1 MSGPRCLF
9 DQVSDFARQRAGRV
23 ALLSGSRRISYSE
36 LDDRA
41 RRVGNGLRALKL
53 DQRSRVAI
61 LCGNRHEFFE
71 IWQGASM
78 AGHVLT
84 PINARL
90 AAREITFILNDSKA
104 RLLFVDQAFHGLVQE
119 IAGEL
124 PAVQQIFTL
133 GKHLEWPSYSDWRDG
148 QSADQP
154 PPSSLPP
161 PFPDDTVVQMY
172 TSGTTGFPKGVE
184 LSHASV
190 LACVRSMMGL
200 AAWPPG
206 EVALVTAP
214 LFHTAGS
221 AWAHCALQSG
231 GTVVLLEELSPQAV
245 LSAIENHRVSEAL
258 LVPALIRMVL
268 DSPRC
273 ASTDFS
279 TLRRI
284 LYGASPIPVSS
295 LRQAMQVFSCD
306 FEQGYGL
313 TESVGPVAMLRPQ
326 DHDGGRKMQSC
337 GKAVPGMV
345 IHVVDTD
352 GNECATNEV
361 GEIILQ
367 GPQLM
372 KAYWNRPDDTRDAIR
387 AGWLHTGDAGYFDAD
402 GYLYIHDRLK
412 DMIVSGGENIY
423 PAEVEGV
430 LAACSGIADVAVIG
444 VPDERWGEAV
454 KALVMLQPGSETSAR
469 DIAAYARQHMAGFKC
484 PKSIDFVDLI
494 PRNPSGKILKKD
506 LREPYWA
513 GLDRRVS

>member
-1 MSGPRCLF
+1 MSGPCCLF
-9 DQVSDFARQRAGRV
+9 DQVSDFARQRAECT
-23 ALLSGSRRISYSE
+23 ALITGSRRISYGE

-41 RRVGNGLRALKL
+41 RRVGNGLHALQL
-53 DQRSRVAI
+53 ERQSRVAI
-61 LCGNRHEFFE
+61 LCRNRHEFFE
-71 IWQGASM
+71 IWQGAAM

-84 PINARL
+84 PINVKL
-90 AAREITFILNDSKA
+90 AAREIAFILNDAQA
-104 RLLFVDQAFHGLVQE
+104 RLLFVDEAFHDLVQE
-119 IAGEL
+119 ISSEL
-124 PAVQQIFTL
+124 STVQQIFTL
-133 GKHLEWPSYSDWRDG
+133 GSHPQWLSYSDWRDG
-148 QSADQP
+148 QSAAEP
-154 PPSSLPP
+154 PRSL
-161 PFPDDTVVQMY
+161 FPDDTVVQMY

-184 LSHASV
+184 LGHTSV

-200 AAWPPG
+200 AAWSPG

-214 LFHTAGS
+214 LFHTAGC

-231 GTVVLLEELSPQAV
+231 GTVVLLEELSPASV

-268 DSPRC
+268 DSPQC
-273 ASTDFS
+273 ATTDFS
-279 TLRRI
+279 SLRRI

-295 LRQAMQVFSCD
+295 LRQAMQVFACD

-337 GKAVPGMV
+337 GKAVPGTV
-345 IHVVDTD
+345 IHVVDVD
-352 GNECATNEV
+352 GNECATDEV
-361 GEIILQ
+361 GEIIVS

-387 AGWLHTGDAGYFDAD
+387 AGWLHTGDAGYYDAD

-430 LAACSGIADVAVIG
+430 LAACSGIAEVAVIG

-454 KALVMLQPGSETSAR
+454 KALVIPQPGAQISAR
-469 DIAAYARQHMAGFKC
+469 DITAYAHQHMASFKC
-484 PKSIDFVDLI
+484 PKSIDFVDSI
-494 PRNPSGKILKKD
+494 PRTASGKILKKV

>member
-1 MSGPRCLF
+1 MSGPHCLF
-9 DQVSDFARQRAGRV
+9 DQVSDFARQHAERT
-23 ALLSGSRRISYSE
+23 ALITGSRRISYGE

-41 RRVGNGLRALKL
+41 KRVGNGLHALQL
-53 DQRSRVAI
+53 ERQSRIAI
-61 LCGNRHEFFE
+61 LCRNRHEFFE
-71 IWQGASM
+71 IWQGAAM
-78 AGHVLT
+78 AGHVLS
-84 PINARL
+84 PINAKL
-90 AAREITFILNDSKA
+90 AAREIAFILNDSQA
-104 RLLFVDQAFHGLVQE
+104 RLLFVDETFHGLVQE
-119 IAGEL
+119 ISGEL
-124 PAVQQIFTL
+124 SAVQQIFTL
-133 GKHLEWPSYSDWRDG
+133 GSHSKWLSYSDWRDA
-148 QSADQP
+148 QSADE
-154 PPSSLPP
+154 PSRSL
-161 PFPDDTVVQMY
+161 FPDDTVVQMY

-184 LSHASV
+184 LGHASV

-200 AAWPPG
+200 AAWSPG

-214 LFHTAGS
+214 LFHTAGC

-231 GTVVLLEELSPQAV
+231 GAVVLLEKLSPVAV

-268 DSPRC
+268 DSPQC
-273 ASTDFS
+273 ANTDFS
-279 TLRRI
+279 SLRRI

-295 LRQAMQVFSCD
+295 LRQAMQVFACD

-337 GKAVPGMV
+337 GKAVPGTV
-345 IHVVDTD
+345 IHVVDAD
-352 GNECATNEV
+352 GNECATDEV
-361 GEIILQ
+361 GEIIVS

-387 AGWLHTGDAGYFDAD
+387 AGWLHTGDAGYYDAD

-430 LAACSGIADVAVIG
+430 LAACSGIAEVAVIG

-454 KALVMLQPGSETSAR
+454 KALVISQPGSQISAR
-469 DIAAYARQHMAGFKC
+469 DISDYAHQHMARFKC
-484 PKSIDFVDLI
+484 PKSIDFVESI
-494 PRNPSGKILKKD
+494 PRTASGKILKKD
-506 LREPYWA
+506 LREPYWE
-513 GLDRRVS
+513 GFDRRVS

>member
-1 MSGPRCLF
+1 LF
-9 DQVSDFARQRAGRV
+9 DQVSGFAQQRAGHT
-23 ALLSGSRRISYSE
+23 ALITGSRRISYGE

-41 RRVGNGLRALKL
+41 RRVSNGLHALQL
-53 DQRSRVAI
+53 DRQSRLAI
-61 LCGNRHEFFE
+61 VCGNRHEFFE

-90 AAREITFILNDSKA
+90 AAREIAFILNDSQA
-104 RLLFVDQAFHGLVQE
+104 RLLFVDEALHGLVQE
-119 IAGEL
+119 IEGEL
-124 PAVQQIFTL
+124 SGVQQIFTL
-133 GKHLEWPSYSDWRDG
+133 DSHAEWPTYSDWRNG
-148 QSADQP
+148 QSADEPTPSLFP
-154 PPSSLPP
+154 PPL
-161 PFPDDTVVQMY
+161 PDDTGVQMY

-184 LSHASV
+184 LNHSSV
-190 LACVRSMMGL
+190 LACARSMMGL
-200 AAWPPG
+200 AAWSPG

-231 GTVVLLEELSPQAV
+231 GAVVLLEELSPASV
-245 LSAIENHRVSEAL
+245 LSAIETHRVSEVL

-268 DSPRC
+268 ESPRC

-279 TLRRI
+279 SLRRI
-284 LYGASPIPVSS
+284 LYGASPIPVASV
-295 LRQAMQVFSCD
+295 RQAMQFFACV

-313 TESVGPVAMLRPQ
+313 TDCVGPVAMLRPQ

-337 GKAVPGMV
+337 GKAVPGTV
-345 IHVVDTD
+345 IHVVDSD
-352 GNECATNEV
+352 GNRCATDEV
-361 GEIILQ
+361 GEIIIE

-387 AGWLHTGDAGYFDAD
+387 HGWLYTGDAGYFDAN

-430 LAACSGIADVAVIG
+430 LAACSGVAEVAVIG

-454 KALVMLQPGSETSAR
+454 KALVVPQPGSAISAR
-469 DIAAYARQHMAGFKC
+469 DIIAYAHQHMAGFKC
-484 PKSIDFVDLI
+484 PKTIEFVDSI
-494 PRNPSGKILKKD
+494 PRNPAGKILKKV

-513 GLDRRVS
+513 GLERRVS

>member
-1 MSGPRCLF
+1 MPGPHCLF
-9 DQVSDFARQRAGRV
+9 DQVSDLARQHAERT
-23 ALLSGSRRISYSE
+23 ALITGSRRISYGE
-36 LDDRA
+36 LDNRA
-41 RRVGNGLRALKL
+41 RRVGNGLHALQL
-53 DQRSRVAI
+53 ERQSRIAI
-61 LCGNRHEFFE
+61 LCRNRHEFFE
-71 IWQGASM
+71 IWQGAAM

-84 PINARL
+84 PINAKL
-90 AAREITFILNDSKA
+90 AAREIAFILNDSQA
-104 RLLFVDQAFHGLVQE
+104 RLLFVDHAFHGLVQE
-119 IAGEL
+119 ISGEL
-124 PAVQQIFTL
+124 STVQQIFTL
-133 GKHLEWPSYSDWRDG
+133 DSHPEWISYSDWRDA
-148 QSADQP
+148 QCADP
-154 PPSSLPP
+154 PPRSL
-161 PFPDDTVVQMY
+161 FPDDTVVQMY

-184 LSHASV
+184 LEHTSV

-206 EVALVTAP
+206 EVSLVTAP
-214 LFHTAGS
+214 LFHTAGC

-231 GTVVLLEELSPQAV
+231 GTVVLLEELSPVAV
-245 LSAIENHRVSEAL
+245 LSAIEDHRVSEAL

-268 DSPRC
+268 DSPQC
-273 ASTDFS
+273 ADTDFS
-279 TLRRI
+279 SLRRI

-295 LRQAMQVFSCD
+295 LRQAMQVFACD

-337 GKAVPGMV
+337 GKAVPGTV
-345 IHVVDTD
+345 IHVVDPD
-352 GNECATNEV
+352 GNECATDEV
-361 GEIILQ
+361 GEIIIE

-387 AGWLHTGDAGYFDAD
+387 AGWLHTGDAGYYDAD

-430 LAACSGIADVAVIG
+430 LAACSGIAEVAVIG

-454 KALVMLQPGSETSAR
+454 KALIIPQPGSQISAR
-469 DIAAYARQHMAGFKC
+469 DISDYAHQHMARFKC
-484 PKSIDFVDLI
+484 PKSIDFVESI
-494 PRNPSGKILKKD
+494 PRTASGKILKKV

>member
-9 DQVSDFARQRAGRV
+9 DQVSYFARQRAGRT
-23 ALLSGSRRISYSE
+23 ALITGSRRISYGE

-41 RRVGNGLRALKL
+41 RRVRNGLQALKL
-53 DQRSRVAI
+53 DRQSRIAI

-78 AGHVLT
+78 AGQVLT

-90 AAREITFILNDSKA
+90 AAREVAFILNDSQA
-104 RLLFVDQAFHGLVQE
+104 RLLFVDAAFHGLVQE
-119 IAGEL
+119 IEGEL
-124 PAVQQIFTL
+124 SGVQQILTL
-133 GKHLEWPSYSDWRDG
+133 GSHTEWLSYRDWRDG
-148 QSADQP
+148 QSADEAPHSLIP
-154 PPSSLPP
+154 PPL
-161 PFPDDTVVQMY
+161 PDDTVVQMY

-184 LSHASV
+184 LGHASI
-190 LACVRSMMGL
+190 LACARSMMGL
-200 AAWPPG
+200 EAWSPG

-221 AWAHCALQSG
+221 AYAHCALQSG
-231 GTVVLLEELSPQAV
+231 GTVILLEELSPAAV
-245 LSAIENHRVSEAL
+245 LEVIEKHRVSDTL

-268 DSPRC
+268 ESPQC
-273 ASTDFS
+273 AGTDFS
-279 TLRRI
+279 SLRRM

-295 LRQAMQVFSCD
+295 LRQAMQVFACD

-313 TESVGPVAMLRPQ
+313 TECVGPVAMLRPQ

-345 IHVVDTD
+345 IHVVDAH
-352 GNECATNEV
+352 GNECATDEV
-361 GEIILQ
+361 GEIIVS

-387 AGWLHTGDAGYFDAD
+387 AGWLYTGDAGYYDSD

-444 VPDERWGEAV
+444 VPDKRWGEAV
-454 KALVMLQPGSETSAR
+454 KALVIPQPGSEISAR
-469 DIAAYARQHMAGFKC
+469 DITAYAHQHMAGFKC
-484 PKSIDFVDLI
+484 PKSVDFVDSI
-494 PRNPSGKILKKD
+494 PRNPSGKILKKV

-513 GLDRRVS
+513 GFDRRVS